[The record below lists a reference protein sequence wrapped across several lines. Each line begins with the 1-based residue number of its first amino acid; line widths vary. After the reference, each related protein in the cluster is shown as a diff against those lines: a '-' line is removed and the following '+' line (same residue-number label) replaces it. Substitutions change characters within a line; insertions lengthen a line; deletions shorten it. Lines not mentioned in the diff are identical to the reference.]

1 MISVNVAF
9 KSIFCRTIFLT
20 HVALVSVRLEMLSFD
35 VILNSCSVL
44 GAIVAQLTVPGS
56 IITLRHVG
64 PHRQHQFVL

>member
-1 MISVNVAF
+1 MTSVNVAF

-20 HVALVSVRLEMLSFD
+20 YVALVSVRLEMLSFD